1 MSTNSDEEYV
11 SEERKQ
17 INELLQQ
24 LESVKYD
31 FVNIV
36 EKLEEF
42 EECINKKSDLL
53 YYSEC
58 GFNIILNELKSGHL
72 IFSYENDKVI
82 DFCKNLLE
90 LYGIPIGLT
99 PEEYKNKLCQ
109 DK

>member
-1 MSTNSDEEYV
+1 MSTNSDEENL
-11 SEERKQ
+11 SEERKH
-17 INELLQQ
+17 INELLQS
-24 LESVKYD
+24 LESIKYD

-42 EECINKKSDLL
+42 EECINKKSELL
-53 YYSEC
+53 YYSEA

-82 DFCKNLLE
+82 EFCKNILE
-90 LYGIPIGLT
+90 LYGIPIGVT
-99 PEEYKNKLCQ
+99 PEEYKINVCL